1 MSANDDFPR
10 GWALSTGPVGSPN
23 NCSITIPAVAGITR
37 VLTVV
42 QLNGINLSGGAI
54 YTIVAGPNSVYI
66 GHLDVETPGQTEID
80 WGGKLAGALGGA
92 MFVQVNNLVVQAG
105 HELFLAIQGYDI

>member
-1 MSANDDFPR
+1 M
-10 GWALSTGPVGSPN
+10 
-23 NCSITIPAVAGITR
+23 
-37 VLTVV
+37 
-42 QLNGINLSGGAI
+42 
-54 YTIVAGPNSVYI
+54 YI

-80 WGGKLAGALGGA
+80 WSGKISGTLGGA